1 MSVEN
6 NNQLPN
12 NNQNPNHN
20 SNSSHQGNKQGS
32 NPQTNQG
39 GQKRFY
45 PNKNRGYY
53 NRNKNNNAEAPRD
66 ITRSQE
72 HVREAGNDKREP
84 QKDVNR
90 EGQNSTQ
97 QFGNQRRRNNYNNQR
112 DRRDV
117 KVEET
122 VEDIKRDI
130 NRINKEIELEIKEI
144 TALKMGI
151 G

>member
-1 MSVEN
+1 MSAEN
-6 NNQLPN
+6 NNQQS
-12 NNQNPNHN
+12 NNQHVNHN
-20 SNSSHQGNKQGS
+20 GNISQPGNKQGA
-32 NPQTNQG
+32 NPQANQG
-39 GQKRFY
+39 GQKKFY

-53 NRNKNNNAEAPRD
+53 GRNRNNNAEQSRD

-72 HVREAGNDKREP
+72 HVREQGVDKRDA
-84 QKDVNR
+84 QKENNR
-90 EGQNSTQ
+90 DGQGNSQ
-97 QFGNQRRRNNYNNQR
+97 QSNNQRRRNNYNPK

-122 VEDIKRDI
+122 VEDIRRDI